1 MQEIQGFQSDRVVV
15 AAEVCK
21 RWRFIAAISGSA
33 DGVMLPLKRQLEHC
47 GNPFRDKVPPRGI
60 NISDAR
66 CCDAAFTH
74 AVAG

>member
-1 MQEIQGFQSDRVVV
+1 MKFRVSSQTIYLFRRKF
-15 AAEVCK
+15 AD
-21 RWRFIAAISGSA
+21 RWRYAAALSGSVQ
-33 DGVMLPLKRQLEHC
+33 GVMLLLKRQLEHC